1 MKLCKRCNR
10 QKPLEEMAKS
20 KAYKDGY
27 RNECKCC
34 RAELFKA
41 WTKSNPKRQNY
52 NKQYRQ
58 ENAEKFND
66 PEYAKRYYQTHKDR
80 LDEKNKKW
88 AKANRKQSNLIKDNW
103 RRLNPEQHRKI
114 QAARRARLLKATPK
128 WADLQKIEQIY
139 LNCPIGME
147 VDHVIP
153 LKGKNICGL
162 HIETN
167 LQYLSKSDNCKK
179 GNRF

>member
-1 MKLCKRCNR
+1 MKFCKHCNK
-10 QKPLEEMAKS
+10 QKELEEMAKS

-27 RNECKCC
+27 RNECRSC
-34 RAELFKA
+34 RAKLFKA
-41 WTKSNPKRQNY
+41 WTKSSIKRQAY

-58 ENAEKFND
+58 ENAKKFND
-66 PEYAKRYYQTHKDR
+66 PEYAKRYYQEHKER
-80 LDEKNKKW
+80 LDKENKKW
-88 AKANRKQSNLIKDNW
+88 AKNNREQSNLIKRNW
-103 RRLNPEQHRKI
+103 RKLNPKQHRKT

-128 WADLQKIEQIY
+128 WADLEKIKQVY
-139 LNCPIGME
+139 LNCPSNME

-179 GNRF
+179 GNKF